1 MPNGKP
7 RDPQKER
14 FWQQVIRRWRRSGL
28 SARAFCL
35 ENELSQASL
44 YAWQRSRPCR
54 DAEVIPFAKVHVLA
68 DETSDPR
75 SLRSALAFEVGP
87 GQLHAPMLRIGTGF
101 DAATLRRLL
110 PVLEEDAP
118 C

>member
-14 FWQQVIRRWRRSGL
+14 FWRQAIRRWRKSGL
-28 SARAFCL
+28 SARAFCVD
-35 ENELSQASL
+35 NGLSQPSL
-44 YAWQRSRPCR
+44 YAWQRILAQR
-54 DAEVIPFAKVHVLA
+54 DAQTVPFAKVHVLA
-68 DETSDPR
+68 DETSSP
-75 SLRSALAFEVGP
+75 LPPPTGAAFELV
-87 GQLHAPMLRIGTGF
+87 LANRRLLRIGTGF

-110 PVLEEDAP
+110 PLLEEDTP

>member
-14 FWQQVIRRWRRSGL
+14 FWRQAIRRWRKSGL
-28 SARAFCL
+28 TARAFCL
-35 ENELSQASL
+35 ENELSQDRL
-44 YAWQRSRPCR
+44 YAWQRILAQR
-54 DAEVIPFAKVHVLA
+54 DAEAIPFAQVHVLA
-68 DETSDPR
+68 DETSNPFA
-75 SLRSALAFEVGP
+75 SAIGAAFELV
-87 GQLHAPMLRIGTGF
+87 LANYRVLRIGTGF

-110 PVLEEDAP
+110 PLLEEDAP

>member
-14 FWQQVIRRWRRSGL
+14 LWRQATRRWHKSGL
-28 SARAFCL
+28 SAGAFCL
-35 ENELSQASL
+35 ENGLSQGSL
-44 YAWQRSRPCR
+44 YAWRRILAQR
-54 DAEVIPFAKVHVLA
+54 DAEAIPFAQVHVLA
-68 DETSDPR
+68 DETSNP
-75 SLRSALAFEVGP
+75 LAHAVGAAFELV
-87 GQLHAPMLRIGTGF
+87 LANRRVLRIGTDF

-110 PVLEEDAP
+110 PLLEEDAP